1 MEKHNLLFI
10 KSTIKF
16 GLIFTIILSVSCSDN
31 NANAQ
36 QKTTVSDKTKIA
48 PEIDIH
54 SAVITGNIEIIKQH
68 IAAGSDLNQKDAL
81 GGSSPLITACLY
93 EKKDIALLLIKA
105 GADIN
110 FRNNDGSTPLHVASF
125 FCKSEMVKLLLDNK
139 ANKTIKNNYNSTAY
153 ETVSVPYNSVKAIY
167 EQMKG
172 MLEPMGVQLNL
183 EYIQKT
189 RPIIAKMLE

>member
-1 MEKHNLLFI
+1 MKKKSLPLV

-16 GLIFTIILSVSCSDN
+16 SLIFSIIFFASCSEN

-36 QKTTVSDKTKIA
+36 QKSTSSHKTKIA
-48 PEIDIH
+48 PNIDIH
-54 SAVITGNIEIIKQH
+54 TAVITGNIEVIKQH
-68 IAAGSDLNQKDAL
+68 IEAGSDLNQKDAL

-125 FCKSEMVKLLLDNK
+125 FCKPEMVKLLLENN

-153 ETVSVPYNSVKAIY
+153 ETVSVPYNSVKPIY

-172 MLEPMGVQLNL
+172 MLAPMGVQLNL
-183 EYIQKT
+183 EYIEKT
-189 RPIIAKMLE
+189 RPVVAKMLE